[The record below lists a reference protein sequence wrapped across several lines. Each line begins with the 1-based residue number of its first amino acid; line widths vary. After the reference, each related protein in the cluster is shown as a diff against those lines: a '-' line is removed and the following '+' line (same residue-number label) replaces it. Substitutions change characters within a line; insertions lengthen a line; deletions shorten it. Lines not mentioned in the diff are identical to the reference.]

1 MNPEGTPMKYAL
13 LVYETRSDFDDR
25 TDEARR
31 AEYWAGSSAYATSLE
46 DRLSGGAALHGI
58 ETATTVRLR
67 DGERLVQD
75 GPFAD
80 TKERLG
86 GFYMIE
92 AENLD
97 EALEHAARCPSASTG
112 SVEVRPLLEM

>member
-1 MNPEGTPMKYAL
+1 MKYAL
-13 LVYETRSDFDDR
+13 LVCETQDDF
-25 TDEARR
+25 EARTNEAR
-31 AEYWAGSSAYATSLE
+31 HAQYWAGYTAYTKSLE
-46 DRLSGGAALHGI
+46 DRLSGGAALQGA

-67 DGERLVQD
+67 DGERLVED

-86 GFYMIE
+86 GLYMIE

-97 EALEHAARCPSASTG
+97 EALEHASRCPSASTG
-112 SVEVRPLLEM
+112 SGEVRPLLEM